1 MKVNTLDCTYVK
13 NESVYDNFRR
23 QVEWAIDQL
32 AGYNEVVI
40 QHHFLNGKDLEHNK
54 RLLEAINET
63 AFHEHCVFE
72 GDFIFS
78 MEGDNVIM
86 KLKRYP

>member
-40 QHHFLNGKDLEHNK
+40 QHHFFKTVKIWSITSVYWKLSMKQLFTNTVFLAMISYFQWK
-54 RLLEAINET
+54 AIM
-63 AFHEHCVFE
+63 
-72 GDFIFS
+72 S
-78 MEGDNVIM
+78 
-86 KLKRYP
+86 

>member
-1 MKVNTLDCTYVK
+1 MGNRPVSWLQRGCYSTP
-13 NESVYDNFRR
+13 
-23 QVEWAIDQL
+23 
-32 AGYNEVVI
+32 
-40 QHHFLNGKDLEHNK
+40 FLNGKDLEHNK

-78 MEGDNVIM
+78 MEGDNVTM